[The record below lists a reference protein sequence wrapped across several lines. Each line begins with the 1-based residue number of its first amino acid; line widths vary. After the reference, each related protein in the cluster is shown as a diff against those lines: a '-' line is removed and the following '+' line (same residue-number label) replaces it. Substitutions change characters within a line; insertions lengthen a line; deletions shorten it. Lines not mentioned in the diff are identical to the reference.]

1 MDFLTQSMKLLSD
14 ETRLRIALLL
24 YQGEFCVCQLTGI
37 TGIAQPKVS
46 KAIGKMKDLDL
57 LEDVRQDKYVYYKLK
72 DEACLVHTVLS
83 SIIETIDQHPLL
95 LKDQKGM
102 KKKHIYLSNCQG
114 K

>member
-46 KAIGKMKDLDL
+46 KAIGKMKDLNL
-57 LEDVRQDKYVYYKLK
+57 LEDVRQDKYIYYKLK
-72 DEACLVHTVLS
+72 DESSLIRKILS
-83 SIIETIDQHPLL
+83 FILETIDQHPLL
-95 LKDQKGM
+95 LKDQKGI
-102 KKKHIYLSNCQG
+102 KDQHIYLSNCQG